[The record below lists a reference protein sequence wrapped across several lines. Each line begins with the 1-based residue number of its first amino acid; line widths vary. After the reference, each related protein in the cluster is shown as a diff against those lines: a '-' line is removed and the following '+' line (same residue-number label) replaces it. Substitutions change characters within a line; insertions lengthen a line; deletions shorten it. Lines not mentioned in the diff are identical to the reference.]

1 MLRMFLMVVMMVLR
15 KNDAFFSMWDS
26 KEKYDAY
33 LQWRVE
39 TGVMKEAEEFMDS
52 EPIFSFSKIEKL
64 Y

>member
-1 MLRMFLMVVMMVLR
+1 
-15 KNDAFFSMWDS
+15 MWDS
-26 KEKYDAY
+26 KEKYDGY

-52 EPIFSFSKIEKL
+52 EPIFSFSKIEKS

>member
-1 MLRMFLMVVMMVLR
+1 MED
-15 KNDAFFSMWDS
+15 KNKWEFFSMWDS

-52 EPIFSFSKIEKL
+52 EPIFSFSKIEKS